1 MGQLVSLREMAQ
13 GGLQTFL
20 RSIGFTL
27 GNKDLDDM
35 LLSGLTFLVNEISDY
50 YEEGTK
56 LSPEIIITDSADYF
70 QSLSTRIKFS
80 IYTGVHKMSE
90 YKRMLKMC
98 APLAV
103 NGWKLYLIWST
114 TGMEWGVFTTELSE
128 VSISIGTQLLYDTP
142 QPDSHVVYL
151 HSLDEKNVLLQS
163 QGNTAQILISPTL
176 DEVTDRSTEAVEAFV
191 SIVQSASPNES
202 FKIYLHKLLKETFQ
216 EGHGNLF
223 VVVNDD
229 KNIPVSLTNGISLLQ
244 SPIDLYTAFIDVTT
258 ATEAQTAVE
267 TNYRLLRLASLAKS
281 MMNHDGIS
289 VFSNTGKLL
298 GFHYIVDN
306 SDVADEELFGGAR
319 TRAYQAL
326 LNKKEFLAVFMKKQ
340 EGEISCKVN

>member
-27 GNKDLDDM
+27 GNKSLDDM

-56 LSPEIIITDSADYF
+56 LSPEVIITDRVDYF
-70 QSLSTRIKFS
+70 QSLSTRIKYS
-80 IYTGVHKMSE
+80 IYSGVHKLSE
-90 YKRMLKMC
+90 YKKMLKMC

-103 NGWKLYLIWST
+103 NGWKLYLVWSAA
-114 TGMEWGVFTTELSE
+114 GMEWGVITTELSE

-142 QPDSHVVYL
+142 QPDCHVIYL

-176 DEVTDRSTEAVEAFV
+176 DEVTDNSTESVESFV
-191 SIVQSASPNES
+191 SVVQSACQNDS

-223 VVVNDD
+223 VVINEGDE
-229 KNIPVSLTNGISLLQ
+229 IPASLASGINLLQ
-244 SPIDLYTAFIDVTT
+244 SPIDLYTAFTDVTS

-267 TNYRLLRLASLAKS
+267 TNYRLQRLASLAKA

-326 LNKKEFLAVFMKKQ
+326 LNKKDFDLY
-340 EGEISCKVN
+340 G